1 VYQRGQKVK
10 AAIDF
15 GSNSVRMLI
24 GEAVDGQVVPHHYFR
39 HITRLAGGYN
49 PQAGIAATASARTLS
64 ALEIFA
70 QRLDQIKPARCRAVA
85 TEAVRRA
92 VNGEQFVVEVL
103 NRTGISVEIITGD
116 EEAALSSAGV
126 LAGLQPSPAA
136 ALIFDSGGGSTEF
149 IVIKDQQRLW
159 QKSYPLGV
167 VSLAE
172 TSSPALVIAEILAIL
187 VNDLRVAGFDSL
199 LASADCELVGTAG
212 TVTTLAAFDLAM
224 TEYDWQR
231 INNYVLSQSALR
243 SLYKQLLPLS
253 AAERELLPGVEK
265 GRGDLIVHG
274 ADIVLALMDLFTR
287 DALRVSD
294 FGLLEGTLLF
304 MR

>member
-1 VYQRGQKVK
+1 MK
-10 AAIDF
+10 AAIDI
-15 GSNSVRMLI
+15 GSNSVRMLL
-24 GEAVDGQVVPHHYFR
+24 GEVVGEQVVPHHYFR
-39 HITRLAGGYN
+39 HITRLAGGYD
-49 PQAGIAATASARTLS
+49 PQAGISAAASARSLS
-64 ALEIFA
+64 ALEAFA
-70 QRLDQIKPARCRAVA
+70 QRLEQIKPECCRAVA

-92 VNGEQFVVEVL
+92 VNGEQFVAEVL
-103 NRTGISVEIITGD
+103 KLTGISVEIINGD

-126 LAGLQPSPAA
+126 LAGLQPQPEA
-136 ALIFDSGGGSTEF
+136 ALIFDIGGGSTEF
-149 IVIKDQQRLW
+149 IVIKDRERLW

-172 TSSPALVIAEILAIL
+172 TLSPEMVIKEMLTVLVD
-187 VNDLRVAGFDSL
+187 DLRAAGFQSL
-199 LASADCELVGTAG
+199 LAGTDCQLVGTAG

-224 TEYDWQR
+224 TEYDWKR
-231 INNYVLSQSALR
+231 INNYVLSQSALL

-265 GRGDLIVHG
+265 GRGDLIVYG
-274 ADIVLALMDLFTR
+274 ADIVLALMKLFAK

-294 FGLLEGTLLF
+294 FGLLEGTLLS